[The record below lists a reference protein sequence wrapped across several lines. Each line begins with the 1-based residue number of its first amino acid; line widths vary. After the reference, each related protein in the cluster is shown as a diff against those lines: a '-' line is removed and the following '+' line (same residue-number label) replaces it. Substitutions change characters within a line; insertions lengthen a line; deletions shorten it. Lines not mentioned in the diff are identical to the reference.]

1 MIRNNPAHDVLTP
14 PGTVHSDMGPLTRS
28 IDDFQEQVRD
38 YYERRQHMNTT
49 QRGKL
54 AEELRKAD
62 APQVS
67 TSIEER
73 AYRLIKALHAHAD
86 VIENSPY
93 LECTNSWYA
102 TQLRKIL
109 SENS

>member
-1 MIRNNPAHDVLTP
+1 MRKSPVYDTTNP
-14 PGTVHSDMGPLTRS
+14 PGQITYTDMGPLTAQ
-28 IDDFQEQVRD
+28 IDD

-86 VIENSPY
+86 MIENSPY

>member
-62 APQVS
+62 APLPSVDWESRYNRLVGALTGLASQLDNDMWWS
-67 TSIEER
+67 AAER
-73 AYRLIKALHAHAD
+73 LRDTLK
-86 VIENSPY
+86 EN
-93 LECTNSWYA
+93 T
-102 TQLRKIL
+102 
-109 SENS
+109 